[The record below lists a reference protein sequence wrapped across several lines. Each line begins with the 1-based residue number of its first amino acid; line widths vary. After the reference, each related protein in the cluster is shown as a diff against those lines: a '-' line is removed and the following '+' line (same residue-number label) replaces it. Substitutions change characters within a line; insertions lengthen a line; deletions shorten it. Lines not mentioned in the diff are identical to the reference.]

1 MIYKSWSDRL
11 APYQVRSRVFGTRWR
26 GLDPDQVYA
35 FLGEVADEI
44 ARLEREA
51 TTSHAELVRVR
62 QGLRLWKERHNGC
75 RFTEPWLRMNSR
87 RPQ

>member
-11 APYQVRSRVFGTRWR
+11 APYQVRSRVLDTRWR
-26 GLDPDQVYA
+26 GLDPQQVYA

-51 TTSHAELVRVR
+51 TTSRAELVRVR
-62 QGLRLWKERHNGC
+62 QWKERHIGC
-75 RFTEPWLRMNSR
+75 RFTDPWPTVSNRGR
-87 RPQ
+87 G

>member
-11 APYQVRSRVFGTRWR
+11 APHQVRSRVFGTRWR

-35 FLGEVADEI
+35 YLGEVADEI

-51 TTSHAELVRVR
+51 TTSRAELVRVR
-62 QGLRLWKERHNGC
+62 QGLRQWKERHVGC
-75 RFTEPWLRMNSR
+75 RFTDPWPPVNNRGHR
-87 RPQ
+87 